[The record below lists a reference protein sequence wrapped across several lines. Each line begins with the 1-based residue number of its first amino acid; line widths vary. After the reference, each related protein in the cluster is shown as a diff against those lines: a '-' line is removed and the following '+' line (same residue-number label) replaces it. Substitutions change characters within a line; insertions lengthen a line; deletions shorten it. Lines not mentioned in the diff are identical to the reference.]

1 MHQRPTGGRHVCRP
15 YRDRTFII
23 CRGGIYPAL
32 VFLADVGFIEGNNH
46 SGLRSYIKERCDLQE
61 SITQKTFEIG
71 VKLGIIT
78 DITWQDVLD
87 NTPVGTW
94 ICIDSV
100 INTFRNKKITPK
112 EGFGPIRSKVFNS
125 PEARALKM
133 PYPTAERVI
142 KTVRKAGGVI
152 ALAHSGYYTFPY
164 LERLMEFGLN
174 GIETGHPNIKPSIL
188 PELVAAAEKYN
199 LYQCGGTDHYGPMSC
214 CGGEHAYP
222 TIEGIDEEQY
232 ICLKERKFG

>member
-1 MHQRPTGGRHVCRP
+1 MKYANLHLHSVYSDAGFTPRQLVLIGKSLGYKALALTDHETDGGNKDFFDACRSEGIDCFTGAEFYGNVDGQNVHLTAI
-15 YRDRTFII
+15 DFD
-23 CRGGIYPAL
+23 PA
-32 VFLADVGFIEGNNH
+32 DP
-46 SGLRSYIKERCDLQE
+46 GLRSYIKERCDLQE

-87 NTPVGTW
+87 NTAVGTW

-188 PELVAAAEKYN
+188 PELVAAA
-199 LYQCGGTDHYGPMSC
+199 
-214 CGGEHAYP
+214 
-222 TIEGIDEEQY
+222 
-232 ICLKERKFG
+232 